1 MFCLVVHSKS
11 YLSARVESKQQGGV
25 NMIQHKVGR
34 LLLPAHQKQHQRMK
48 NLENEHEDENTVKNK
63 ENEEKE
69 EETNKENERM

>member
-1 MFCLVVHSKS
+1 
-11 YLSARVESKQQGGV
+11 
-25 NMIQHKVGR
+25 MIQHKVGR